1 MKNRYAIMKKKYAIM
16 KNGCAIIKDG
26 CTMMQN
32 GYVNEPI
39 RGIACRAHPF
49 FGHNFC
55 D

>member
-1 MKNRYAIMKKKYAIM
+1 MKKKYAIM

-39 RGIACRAHPF
+39 KGIAI
-49 FGHNFC
+49 
-55 D
+55 